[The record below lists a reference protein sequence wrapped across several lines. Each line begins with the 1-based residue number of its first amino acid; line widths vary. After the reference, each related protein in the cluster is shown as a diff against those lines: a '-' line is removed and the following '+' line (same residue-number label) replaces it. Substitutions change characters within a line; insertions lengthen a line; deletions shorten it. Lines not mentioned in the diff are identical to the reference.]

1 MAEHADHLE
10 QNKRLRKRLGKAEQ
24 VLTEGEEIIDGATG
38 MVPVR
43 RMGTETSRNGVVI
56 ATDRRVILFATKMGG
71 YDVQDFAY
79 GLLTSVDHKKG
90 VMYGDLRL
98 NAAGDSAHVK
108 QIPKDDIERLAQSIR
123 GRIAVSHQPTTP
135 QAAAI
140 SAPASQPEAAQP
152 DPHDEL
158 RKLAALRDDG
168 IITEADFE
176 AKKRELLG
184 L

>member
-1 MAEHADHLE
+1 MSEHASRVEH
-10 QNKRLRKRLGKAEQ
+10 NKRLRKRLGKAEQ
-24 VLTEGEEIIDGATG
+24 ALTEGEEIIDGATG

-43 RMGTETSRNGVVI
+43 RMGTQTSRNGVVI
-56 ATDRRVILFATKMGG
+56 ATDRRVILFATKVGG

-123 GRIAVSHQPTTP
+123 GRIATSHAP
-135 QAAAI
+135 QAAAPAAAE
-140 SAPASQPEAAQP
+140 SAAAPP

-168 IITEADFE
+168 IITEEDFE
-176 AKKRELLG
+176 AKKRQLLG

>member
-1 MAEHADHLE
+1 MTEHAEHLE

-24 VLTEGEEIIDGATG
+24 VLLEGEEIIDGATG
-38 MVPVR
+38 MIHVR
-43 RMGTETSRNGVVI
+43 RMGQETARNGVVI
-56 ATDRRVILFATKMGG
+56 ATDRRVILFTTKIGG

-90 VMYGDLRL
+90 VMFGDLHL
-98 NAAGDSAHVK
+98 NAAGDRAHVK
-108 QIPKDDIERLAQSIR
+108 QIPKTDIERLAQSIR
-123 GRIAVSHQPTTP
+123 DRMALAHKPGAP
-135 QAAAI
+135 Q
-140 SAPASQPEAAQP
+140 STSSPSVAPDPPA

-168 IITEADFE
+168 IITEEEFA
-176 AKKRELLG
+176 AKKRQLLG